1 MITRHDLGLEVSG
14 GPARLLRASRQGV
27 EIPIKQ
33 SSKIWL
39 WKLDDPL
46 RRRDS
51 FKTSHQ
57 GKDGEATVV
66 DLFLNSN
73 RLESINGCHQS
84 RQSQE
89 ELGGLREDAGG
100 YAEHELC

>member
-33 SSKIWL
+33 SSISWL

-66 DLFLNSN
+66 NLFLN
-73 RLESINGCHQS
+73 RGV
-84 RQSQE
+84 
-89 ELGGLREDAGG
+89 GG
-100 YAEHELC
+100 